1 MGRRGWLAGM
11 LAMTIPGL
19 GGQVPRRPDQA
30 YTPSSGTVAPG
41 STNIVRAR
49 QVIVFGVDEGVFVYN
64 GTPALGNQPILT
76 LSNSSTDP
84 FGNTI
89 QPGMVAYVSAT
100 FWAQLLAGVLNFGT
114 PGMFSP
120 AQMGST
126 GAGAVFVASGQ
137 AVNTDSIA
145 EMLLEAPST
154 SGLGGRLAELIAEFV
169 QLGVG
174 GTGTVT
180 VENNLIT
187 VGTGTFGGDVSVN
200 AVNLNV
206 GNGTSGNINLSPK
219 MATPPNEAAVG
230 AGTATLA
237 QTEAFAHGLYSS
249 MKNRGMIN

>member
-1 MGRRGWLAGM
+1 MGRRSWLAGL

-19 GGQVPRRPDQA
+19 GGQTPPRPDQA
-30 YTPSSGTVAPG
+30 YTPSPGAVAPG
-41 STNIVRAR
+41 STTIVRANK
-49 QVIVFGVDEGVFVYN
+49 VIVFGANEGVFVYN
-64 GTPALGNQPILT
+64 GTPALGNPPIDT
-76 LSNSSTDP
+76 LSNSTTDP
-84 FGNTI
+84 FGNAI
-89 QPGMVAYVSAT
+89 QPGTVSYASST

-120 AQMGST
+120 AQVGST
-126 GAGAVFVASGQ
+126 AAGAAFMAAGQ
-137 AVNTDSIA
+137 AVGGDTIA
-145 EMLLEAPST
+145 QVLLEAPST

-180 VENNLIT
+180 VENNLIV

-200 AVNLNV
+200 SVNLNV
-206 GNGTSGNINLSPK
+206 GNGTSGNINLNPK